1 MMYFYSGGDDVPG
14 NNGAEIGEN
23 NGPNTEE
30 ELQEGEGEGQ
40 ESQQDSLSDRIDDA
54 KDLKDK
60 LTKTS
65 DEMDQQKNA
74 GSNKDA
80 SNSGNSSEPNSK
92 SGPDSKG
99 NEPGGNKPGP
109 ESKPNSGDLA
119 KEGAKEGTKEAEKKA
134 AEEGI
139 KKGGEVAAKEGGKA
153 AASSASAAAATEGA
167 AAAGGAAS
175 TAGGGGLIGFFAT
188 PPGWITLLVI
198 LAIIVITGTV
208 FFFVGMPGLV
218 GEKLKQLGQNILD
231 SLQNLLQGSE
241 ENIKTEEIASVA
253 NYLESMGYDLKGEG
267 FISSDKTES
276 DRNHTLK
283 TENGDEIPVE
293 DQVLDSK
300 EGVIRYKD
308 TGEVLDLNS
317 DPIFTYIVS
326 DNLCYMIKNFNQN
339 LEEASHDFWFWV
351 GAIVA
356 AAVAV
361 IAAIVLSPIAALG
374 VAACAALAFATASN
388 PNWGTGLISIYHQD
402 GNTIGKKGKAY
413 DVKERGGIELD
424 TKTKKMK
431 IQRGWSNNSFTYDVD
446 GWGGQYGMPLE
457 FLLSVHI
464 ATQMP
469 DLTMKMAT
477 AFDTDLQVLLKP
489 VDDGD
494 VQAGYNVDGNYINY
508 DDVKECVSEWFGT
521 QLDKD
526 GANKMIE
533 LGFNH
538 KDGEPCSYCEVDD
551 NGKITKLGDECKDYL
566 LEIANAL
573 QEIDDDDSDSYTPYI
588 AKVTNHW
595 YRDVYFV
602 INDDSEEVIQVDENY
617 FHDTGERW
625 TEYEEYTQEDANANK
640 IPEGFAVGDYK
651 LFFYKDGEYEPCTL
665 SKAKVD
671 EINEKISKGDTDV
684 SRPIKKTITK
694 TLDVGWSA
702 YAFDPAG
709 DSYTDWIEYKVKDDE
724 DTPDDLKPFVLEEG
738 EEPVLY
744 YRQTRPDDIKQ
755 VEDGQRGETNP
766 DIKDMF
772 VNEIYY
778 QYDGTVE
785 RANKI
790 NANREIAYTTE
801 GEGEDAKAVFNED
814 KLDKSLVGKV
824 AISKDS
830 LTAFSMLENTHTLD
844 ADYAYKNFKE
854 LIVELNYFD
863 KEDLSDKIQEVMQWP
878 IPECA
883 SGGWPLRY
891 YEKGETYY
899 GTLINSEKD
908 VELLQKKA
916 TLKQQEIA
924 EGEPG
929 AGKPAVDT
937 EEADLHRNNV
947 LRNMLA
953 QSPAQ
958 CTINH
963 KLSSRNV
970 NIDYAVGK
978 KKEFLATG
986 TDISD
991 TKYTWTPTGK
1001 TGKVE
1006 KTGDLDFG
1014 GVQYETW
1021 FQGQDTCVLYSAAFM
1036 LQVYTDK
1043 SFEENITSTSGTI
1056 IVESYVGG
1064 YNDYWVD
1071 NGAGGGYCAE
1081 NIARDLDADI
1091 VNPGDQFNL
1100 INEALSKGIPVWFYS
1115 NYQSS
1120 SGTHAIVL
1128 LGKSNGNL
1136 VYYNPWGGVIV
1147 EATDC
1152 GSNFLEQLQTVCND
1166 GFIQA
1171 IIPKEPP
1178 KGSAKK
1184 SGGASFV
1191 GYKPEQEVVAPIT
1204 GKIVDI
1210 GIPGNAKYPGVTRR
1224 NIETGEDEEVGYI
1237 KIQAMDRIIR
1247 KEIDN
1252 SEAYKEGYSNASID
1266 KSYDEYMEENPNDD
1280 RKMKEGY
1287 DYFFEE
1293 YQGVCDGFVL
1303 YMEGIDITLFE
1314 DEGAITMADNGSS
1327 LEDMASLSKYTPNEV
1342 KNMENDTKEAQ
1353 YLWREDAKAAAA
1365 PILKLKDADGIDSY
1379 YIKEGTV
1386 IGKTMGSQY
1395 GEETENA
1402 EDEAYD
1408 DDTTTTTTETTSEE
1422 PTSSED
1428 IKPNGNYMRLI
1439 FRDLEDTVV
1448 EDIENYIPTEDAGKT
1463 TSEPVEY
1470 EKFLYMMGCIEEG
1483 VLSGSSQPEED
1494 ATSYI
1499 AHDISDGMVS
1509 LAFGLT
1515 DSTIEGLTFGQHV
1528 PKKEAMDIYVKFVNS
1543 QIEKYKEKYKNAVGE
1558 EPDEWTLY
1566 AIVDKG
1572 HFGEAHSDALLDDI
1586 ANWKKGTHQLSKD
1599 DFYFGHDGEGVA
1611 NRTMNE
1617 YLMVTKPGDDRY
1629 FDCWQS
1635 KVLEFKTE
1643 TPWTDFYNGG
1653 GHSSLISDGSIHT
1666 VGKDVDVSY
1675 ENN

>member
-1 MMYFYSGGDDVPG
+1 MYFYSDGDDVPD
-14 NNGAEIGEN
+14 NNGAEISEN
-23 NGPNTEE
+23 NGPNTED
-30 ELQEGEGEGQ
+30 ELQSEQEDQGQ
-40 ESQQDSLSDRIDDA
+40 QSNLSDKIDNA
-54 KDLKDK
+54 EDLKDK

-65 DEMDQQKNA
+65 DEMDQQKNG
-74 GSNKDA
+74 GSNGDA
-80 SNSGNSSEPNSK
+80 SGNGSSNEPSSK
-92 SGPDSKG
+92 SGPEGKG
-99 NEPGGNKPGP
+99 SEPGTSKPGT
-109 ESKPNSGDLA
+109 EGKPGGTDLA
-119 KEGAKEGTKEAEKKA
+119 KEGSKEAEKKA
-134 AEEGI
+134 AEKGTEQALE
-139 KKGGEVAAKEGGKA
+139 KGGEVAAKEGSKA

-175 TAGGGGLIGFFAT
+175 TAGGGGILGFFAT

-231 SLQNLLQGSE
+231 SLQNMLQGAE
-241 ENIKTEEIASVA
+241 DNVKTEEIASVA

-267 FISSDKTES
+267 FITEDKTS
-276 DRNHTLK
+276 VADHNLK
-283 TENGDEIPVE
+283 TSDGTEIEPK

-374 VAACAALAFATASN
+374 VVACAALAFATASN
-388 PNWGTGLISIYHQD
+388 PNWGTGLISIYHD
-402 GNTIGKKGKAY
+402 NGTIGGKGKAY

-424 TKTKKMK
+424 VKTKKMK
-431 IQRGWSNNSFTYDVD
+431 ITRGWSNNAFTYDVD
-446 GWGGQYGMPLE
+446 GWGGQYGIPLE
-457 FLLSVHI
+457 FLLSLHV

-469 DLTMKMAT
+469 DLTMKLAT
-477 AFDTDLQVLLKP
+477 SFDTDVLVLLRG
-489 VDDGD
+489 VDHGT
-494 VQAGYNVDGNYINY
+494 VKAGFDNGEGKVIAY
-508 DDVKECVSEWFGT
+508 DDIIKEYSWGNP
-521 QLDKD
+521 KD
-526 GANKMIE
+526 EGKKLFEMGLPHSDSCDCE
-533 LGFNH
+533 
-538 KDGEPCSYCEVDD
+538 KDN
-551 NGKITKLGDECKDYL
+551 NGNVTKLGDSCKSYL
-566 LEIANAL
+566 NSIKDALEEVKDDNAG
-573 QEIDDDDSDSYTPYI
+573 SYTPYI
-588 AKVTNHW
+588 ARVTDHW

-602 INDDSEEVIQVDENY
+602 LEDDSKEVVQVDEEY
-617 FHDTGERW
+617 FNDTGERW
-625 TEYEEYTQEDANANK
+625 TEYEEWSTDE
-640 IPEGFAVGDYK
+640 IPAGTDHNGFVAGDYK
-651 LFFYKDGEYEPCTL
+651 LYDYKDGTYTL
-665 SKAKVD
+665 YTGTKKHVE
-671 EINEKISKGDTDV
+671 EINEKIAKGDLSE
-684 SRPIKKTITK
+684 SRPIKKPISK
-694 TLDVGWSA
+694 TLSAYWSA
-702 YAFDPAG
+702 YSFDP
-709 DSYTDWIEYKVKDDE
+709 DSEQMSDWIELPISQDPDDE
-724 DTPDDLKPFVLEEG
+724 DTPKNLKPFAG
-738 EEPVLY
+738 TNQIKY
-744 YRQTRPDDIKQ
+744 SQNRPGDVKQ
-755 VEDGQRGETNP
+755 VEDGQRGETNSKV
-766 DIKDMF
+766 KDMF
-772 VNEIYY
+772 VNEKYY

-790 NANREIAYTTE
+790 NENRKIAYTTE
-801 GEGEDAKAVFNED
+801 GEGEDQKAVFNED
-814 KLDKSLVGKV
+814 ELDKSLVGKV

-878 IPECA
+878 IPECT

-908 VELLQKKA
+908 IELLQKKA

-1178 KGSAKK
+1178 KGGAKK
-1184 SGGASFV
+1184 SGSDPFV

-1252 SEAYKEGYSNASID
+1252 SEAYKEGYSNAAVD

-1342 KNMENDTKEAQ
+1342 KNMENDLKEAQ

-1365 PILKLKDADGIDSY
+1365 PILKLKDADGLDSY

-1386 IGKTMGSQY
+1386 IGKTMKVE
-1395 GEETENA
+1395 GEESA
-1402 EDEAYD
+1402 EDAEDAAYA
-1408 DDTTTTTTETTSEE
+1408 DDTTTSTTDTTTEE

-1448 EDIENYIPTEDAGKT
+1448 EDIENYIPTGEAEKS
-1463 TSEPVEY
+1463 SEPIAF
-1470 EKFLYMMGCIEEG
+1470 EKFAYFMLCIDDMKTLMNTVYPG
-1483 VLSGSSQPEED
+1483 NR
-1494 ATSYI
+1494 I
-1499 AHDISDGMVS
+1499 
-1509 LAFGLT
+1509 
-1515 DSTIEGLTFGQHV
+1515 
-1528 PKKEAMDIYVKFVNS
+1528 
-1543 QIEKYKEKYKNAVGE
+1543 AVG
-1558 EPDEWTLY
+1558 
-1566 AIVDKG
+1566 
-1572 HFGEAHSDALLDDI
+1572 GELNIERFISYF
-1586 ANWKKGTHQLSKD
+1586 ANV
-1599 DFYFGHDGEGVA
+1599 FF
-1611 NRTMNE
+1611 
-1617 YLMVTKPGDDRY
+1617 
-1629 FDCWQS
+1629 
-1635 KVLEFKTE
+1635 
-1643 TPWTDFYNGG
+1643 
-1653 GHSSLISDGSIHT
+1653 
-1666 VGKDVDVSY
+1666 
-1675 ENN
+1675 